1 MTTRPHVS
9 GINSITILWR
19 KLLLFHCACFSC
31 MDGMG
36 AYAPGRAFLE
46 SFRLCTG
53 SSRAVFRCER
63 AMQNGALYFCG
74 LPCSQIPN
82 LSSFALGFGISRFA
96 TSRFFAFAWRLDSY
110 LTQQGPFLCVI
121 DTRLGESISLFVGPF
136 IVAERPWT
144 PFLFLFSCSGKTG
157 SWSTKQKTTRALLG
171 HKSFVRSIFAAGS
184 DFPVW
189 QT

>member
-19 KLLLFHCACFSC
+19 KFLLFHCACFSC

-82 LSSFALGFGISRFA
+82 LTSFALGFGISRFA
-96 TSRFFAFAWRLDSY
+96 TSRFFRFRLAVGFIPDATRTFSLRDRY
-110 LTQQGPFLCVI
+110 KARRIDFLVCWAVYRRR
-121 DTRLGESISLFVGPF
+121 TAVNSILIFV
-136 IVAERPWT
+136 
-144 PFLFLFSCSGKTG
+144 FLL
-157 SWSTKQKTTRALLG
+157 W
-171 HKSFVRSIFAAGS
+171 
-184 DFPVW
+184 
-189 QT
+189 